1 MTIKASSSSR
11 VEEIW
16 DVLREEIL
24 RGQYRPGERLPSER
38 DLAARF
44 GANRGA
50 VREAL
55 KKLEQIGIADI
66 TPGGVR
72 VVPVEDA
79 TLDVLGYILS
89 QHEFPDPAL
98 IGQVFEVLGALMSMS
113 ARTAVRAASDE
124 QLEQMRERVAALMAV
139 QDNRE
144 REAELWAELG
154 RQFTEA
160 NNNLVL
166 RLILNGLK
174 TQFVGRLKAST
185 ESDVR
190 LDAERNR
197 QILETLAD
205 QLVRRDADAV
215 AAAISDH
222 FEHIRETVLAALSR
236 LSDTNRSISHG

>member
-1 MTIKASSSSR
+1 MTTSNASR

-24 RGQYRPGERLPSER
+24 RGQYRAGERLPSER

-72 VVPVEDA
+72 VVPIENA
-79 TLDVLGYILS
+79 TLDVLGYIINRSEPPDGDLVS
-89 QHEFPDPAL
+89 Q
-98 IGQVFEVLGALMSMS
+98 IFEVLAALMSMS
-113 ARTAVRAASDE
+113 ARTAVEAASDE
-124 QLEQMRERVAALMAV
+124 QLAAMRQTVTELA
-139 QDNRE
+139 DTCNSRE
-144 REAELWAELG
+144 REAELWTRLG
-154 RQFTEA
+154 HQFTDA

-174 TQFVGRLKAST
+174 TQFVGGKRAGNDP
-185 ESDVR
+185 DVR
-190 LDAERNR
+190 LDTEESQKILARIEQHLAE
-197 QILETLAD
+197 
-205 QLVRRDADAV
+205 RDADAV
-215 AAAISDH
+215 AAAITDH
-222 FEHIRETVLAALSR
+222 FKLVREAVRSALSR
-236 LSDTNRSISHG
+236 MTDSTRSVSHG